1 MRAVQVVWY
10 RLSYDS
16 LSKRI
21 QVSLNG
27 TWGLLS
33 LAGAEGISISIN
45 RIRKTL
51 ESDLQGAGWGVVKL
65 SSHLLGNLLGG

>member
-1 MRAVQVVWY
+1 MGAMHVIWY
-10 RLSYDS
+10 RLSDDS

-27 TWGLLS
+27 MWGLLS
-33 LAGAEGISISIN
+33 LASAGGISISIN

-51 ESDLQGAGWGVVKL
+51 ESDLQGAGVVL
-65 SSHLLGNLLGG
+65 

>member
-1 MRAVQVVWY
+1 MGAVQVVWY

-33 LAGAEGISISIN
+33 LAGAGGISISIN

-51 ESDLQGAGWGVVKL
+51 ESDLQGAGGVL
-65 SSHLLGNLLGG
+65 